1 MRFFTLS
8 TLVFIAVAAAQPML
22 MSRDDTCYPNFK
34 GATIAIS
41 GRDGTYRPPN
51 GNSNTMWSWHV
62 EQNGQWPPG
71 YIMKD
76 ITTGQALTQ
85 AAGGSLFMIDP
96 YLSGP
101 YVSSQSFAIACATC
115 DPNADSGPERA
126 VASRCTIMPQSKDNF
141 CLTASGENYLVA
153 HPCTGGD
160 DQYFTFATFN

>member
-1 MRFFTLS
+1 MHFFTLS
-8 TLVFIAVAAAQPML
+8 TLVFAAVAVAQPML
-22 MSRDDTCYPNFK
+22 VSRDDTCYPNFK

-41 GRDGTYRPPN
+41 DRDGTYRPPN

-76 ITTGQALTQ
+76 IATGQALTQ
-85 AAGGSLFMIDP
+85 AAGGSLFMTDP
-96 YLSGP
+96 YLSGS
-101 YVSSQSFAIACATC
+101 YVSHSLSLARRAIPTQT
-115 DPNADSGPERA
+115 PGPERA
-126 VASRCTIMPQSKDNF
+126 VATKCTIMPQSKSNY